1 MHGDDCD
8 HIYIYIY
15 IDILLKCL
23 TNTYLS
29 DSKEIRE
36 VSCE

>member
-1 MHGDDCD
+1 MVTTV
-8 HIYIYIY
+8 IIY